1 MIPPGE
7 HGHIRVTGINTAN
20 AVAGY
25 MLLCDSGRWRAVC
38 DSGWGLDDAR
48 VVCRQLGFTIQ
59 GTNITSCS
67 IIASIVFHP
76 QELLSVETRVL
87 ETVQSPIH

>member
-48 VVCRQLGFTIQ
+48 VVCRQLGFDPQ
-59 GTNITSCS
+59 GTNIFSYS
-67 IIASIVFHP
+67 ICIASIMFYP

-87 ETVQSPIH
+87 AIVQC